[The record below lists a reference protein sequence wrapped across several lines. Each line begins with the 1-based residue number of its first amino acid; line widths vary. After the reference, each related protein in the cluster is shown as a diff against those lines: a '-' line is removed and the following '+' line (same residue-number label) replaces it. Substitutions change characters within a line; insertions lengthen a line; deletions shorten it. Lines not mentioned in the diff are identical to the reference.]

1 LLILFTDATSLLFTN
16 SSLTKYNKD
25 IHAVFKLINKWFKR
39 NFLSPNFDKILY
51 MHIITKHISTIHM
64 RTGYGNKLIPNISHN
79 KFPGTNIGSIL
90 SWRTH
95 VEQPV
100 CKLST
105 ACYVIRS
112 IKPYMPHTALIVMC
126 YSCIHSV
133 KNYGLIFWGNS
144 CSSKIFRM

>member
-1 LLILFTDATSLLFTN
+1 MHI
-16 SSLTKYNKD
+16 LTK
-25 IHAVFKLINKWFKR
+25 LI
-39 NFLSPNFDKILY
+39 P
-51 MHIITKHISTIHM
+51 TIRM
-64 RTGYGNKLIPNISHN
+64 RTGYGNKLIPNILYT
-79 KFPGTNIGSIL
+79 KFPGINIGSTL

-100 CKLST
+100 GKLST

-112 IKPYMPHTALIVMC
+112 IKPYMPHTTLIVMC

-144 CSSKIFRM
+144 YSSKIFRM